1 MLWCRVYSISTLNP
15 RLTMSNNNTENEE
28 KFHRH
33 RHISA
38 VDKLAKQLTDMV
50 YYYLLSFGKRLY
62 NLLKLS
68 HPYRNRISHEQQCH
82 LDPTTSILFLSILA
96 IPTIGNKVNSSE
108 GLFYRRPAPGQ
119 NCSAKIKT
127 INMVRLSETR
137 ICYPSIQPLTE
148 YYNVFLTELQ
158 QRMLSLVHS
167 IDN

>member
-1 MLWCRVYSISTLNP
+1 MLIVRVYNNLIWTSVLWCRVYSISTLNP

-82 LDPTTSILFLSILA
+82 LDPTPSILFLSILA
-96 IPTIGNKVNSSE
+96 ISTIGNKVNSSE
-108 GLFYRRPAPGQ
+108 GLFYRRPAPG
-119 NCSAKIKT
+119 
-127 INMVRLSETR
+127 
-137 ICYPSIQPLTE
+137 
-148 YYNVFLTELQ
+148 
-158 QRMLSLVHS
+158 
-167 IDN
+167 